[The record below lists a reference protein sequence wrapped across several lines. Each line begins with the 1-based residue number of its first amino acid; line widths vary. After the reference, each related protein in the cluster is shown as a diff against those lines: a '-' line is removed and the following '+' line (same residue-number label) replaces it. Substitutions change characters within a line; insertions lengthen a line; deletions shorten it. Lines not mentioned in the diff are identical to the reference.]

1 MKKAFTMIELVFVI
15 VVIGILAATILPRT
29 KTNPLQEA
37 GIQLLSNIR
46 YIQHLA
52 MVDDKFNG
60 NDRNWYKGRWQIVFS
75 HSKYTDH
82 KLAYTIF
89 SDQPTYG
96 GDATEKEIAKN
107 PANPNQIMTG
117 GYGNAAS
124 INYMKDG
131 FKGMK
136 KLNLGSSYGIRSVL
150 FSSSCTP
157 GTRISFDY
165 IGRPLHGDSSS
176 MKTSYTASTDRL
188 LKKDCNITL
197 SDGTYNLVI
206 TIRPETGYTS
216 ITQWK

>member
-1 MKKAFTMIELVFVI
+1 MAFLIELIFIIAI
-15 VVIGILAATILPRT
+15 VGILAVTLVPNT
-29 KTNPLQEA
+29 KTNSLEEA
-37 GIQLLSNIR
+37 GIQLLSDIR
-46 YIQHLA
+46 YTQHLA
-52 MVDDKFNG
+52 MVDDKFKE
-60 NDRNWYKGRWQIVFS
+60 NDKNWYKGRWQIVFS

-124 INYMKDG
+124 INYMKAG

-136 KLNLGSSYGIRSVL
+136 KLNLGNSYGIISL
-150 FSSSCTP
+150 HFSSSCTP

-165 IGRPLHGDSSS
+165 MGRPLHGDSSS
-176 MKTSYTASTDRL
+176 MKTPYTAATDRL
-188 LKKDCNITL
+188 VKKNCNITL

-206 TIRPETGYTS
+206 TIRPETGYAS